1 MTSECPSGF
10 SLLVCLSAR
19 NLSNFVARG
28 FGSCVRECVCEY
40 MSIYIYIYIDVYMYI
55 YIQHWLYVNTRRML
69 YARAI
74 PSGPKL
80 SSEHAA
86 RERECPACKP
96 RLRPPTFLHN
106 TRTLPPSLPK
116 RPPAT
121 KHPFSPFLPLRPR
134 PVPNPFP
141 ATATPDLPLRGSATF
156 TLSLPLSSSLVILIS
171 SIIPD
176 FCGLTDIQTGALS
189 LSQFAYTLSQPSIG

>member
-1 MTSECPSGF
+1 
-10 SLLVCLSAR
+10 
-19 NLSNFVARG
+19 
-28 FGSCVRECVCEY
+28 
-40 MSIYIYIYIDVYMYI
+40 
-55 YIQHWLYVNTRRML
+55 ML

-116 RPPAT
+116 RPSSRYRWR
-121 KHPFSPFLPLRPR
+121 PFSSCLLSRPR
-134 PVPNPFP
+134 PVPNPLCPLFP
-141 ATATPDLPLRGSATF
+141 VIETAAPDLPPRECNIHP
-156 TLSLPLSSSLVILIS
+156 LSLFPRYPHFLDNSRFLR
-171 SIIPD
+171 
-176 FCGLTDIQTGALS
+176 TDRYTNS
-189 LSQFAYTLSQPSIG
+189 LSIRVRCYRILLQAKAFSYPRSVSLLLLSGKIPLPPKKTKTYIQSNGRKDNGRGDDSV